1 MNWQVQEERCKLKP
15 VEIPER
21 ETNGKNL
28 AVDTS
33 GFLLPV
39 SISLHNLVQKS
50 PDSLKILFTQ
60 VLRDWKGWSG
70 YVP

>member
-21 ETNGKNL
+21 GTSGKNL
-28 AVDTS
+28 AVDMS

-39 SISLHNLVQKS
+39 SISLYNLV
-50 PDSLKILFTQ
+50 
-60 VLRDWKGWSG
+60 
-70 YVP
+70 